1 MSIEEFVKQAR
12 ALNMSEKEI
21 QNLVEAEKLA
31 IEFGGHLPLA
41 DLLAENASRANLSQ
55 RGKYLF

>member
-1 MSIEEFVKQAR
+1 
-12 ALNMSEKEI
+12 MSEKEI

-41 DLLAENASRANLSQ
+41 DLLAEHRSISHLTQ
-55 RGKYLF
+55 RTKHLY